1 MELKDRTTME
11 NLIYH
16 YTSLHTFYS
25 IIENQ
30 SFWLTDLWSSMDK
43 KEMTY
48 AEELIRNKGLELLG
62 QEYPSLVPA
71 HNFYSLSC
79 TYNADSYFHFNS
91 YADNCMGVSIG
102 INPNFL
108 EYGIPSKQCLHMIGY
123 HLYFANII
131 YDIDL
136 QCKNIWQF
144 IKMHYDA
151 SSRLDSPKEHI
162 LPDTYNTFMA
172 RIKRPEFAAEQEVR
186 FIYRQDYGGSKTVM
200 LPLGNGE
207 VFLLDKF
214 LDEVGLD
221 RTSQRHD
228 PQKVKYTYFG
238 NRIRK
243 YYDFSLKPFG
253 INNVIKSVTI
263 GPRSCQDIYELKE
276 YLASRQIIAEVKK
289 SEIELRD

>member
-1 MELKDRTTME
+1 MN

-16 YTSLHTFYS
+16 YTSLRTLYS

-48 AEELIRNKGLELLG
+48 AEELIHDKGVALLG
-62 QEYPSLVPA
+62 QEQPFFVPA

-79 TYNADSYFHFNS
+79 THNADSYFHFNC

-108 EYGIPSKQCLHMIGY
+108 EYGIPSKQCLRMIGY
-123 HLYFANII
+123 HLYFADVI

-136 QCKNIWQF
+136 QRKNIEEF
-144 IKMHYDA
+144 IKTHYAAHSD
-151 SSRLDSPKEHI
+151 LDFQKEHI
-162 LPDTYNTFMA
+162 LSDTYNAFMA
-172 RIKRPEFAAEQEVR
+172 RIKRPEFALEQEVR
-186 FIYRQDYGGSKTVM
+186 FIYRQDYGGCKTVM
-200 LPLGNGE
+200 LPLGNGD
-207 VFLLDKF
+207 VFSLDKF
-214 LDEVGLD
+214 LDDVGLD
-221 RTSQRHD
+221 HTSQHHD

-263 GPRSCQDIYELKE
+263 GPRARQDIYELKE
-276 YLASRQIIAEVKK
+276 YLASRQITAEVKK